1 MMVVLASDMKELMAV
16 FQKMHG
22 MDHDIRRPTK
32 ATFVAAKRK
41 YALSFIEIHKANL
54 LNIIVVQRCS

>member
-1 MMVVLASDMKELMAV
+1 MMVVLAFAMKELMAV

-32 ATFVAAKRK
+32 AAQIMVRPF
-41 YALSFIEIHKANL
+41 EILHKKVCFR
-54 LNIIVVQRCS
+54 IRE